1 MNCDPPAPEEPPWW
15 QRLIIGKHPKRTL
28 MRLGVLILL
37 SYVVFKWVLVPVRI
51 VGISMEPTYRN
62 GKVNFINRWSYLRRP
77 PQRGDV
83 VGIRL
88 VSDQVN
94 VVGIRLVGDR
104 VMLLKR
110 VIALPG
116 ERVAIRSG
124 EIYVNGV
131 LLDEPYVRRPRFA
144 SDEDQ
149 VLVKE
154 GYYYVI
160 GDNREMPLEVH
171 THGAYPAQ
179 RLVGK
184 VLF

>member
-1 MNCDPPAPEEPPWW
+1 VNCDPPVPEEPPWW

-28 MRLGVLILL
+28 VRLGLLILL
-37 SYVVFKWVLVPVRI
+37 SYVVFNWVLVPLRI
-51 VGISMEPTYRN
+51 VGFSMEPTYRN
-62 GKVNFINRWSYLRRP
+62 GRVNFINRWSYLRRP

-83 VGIRL
+83 VGIW
-88 VSDQVN
+88 
-94 VVGIRLVGDR
+94 LVGDR

-131 LLDEPYVRRPRFA
+131 LLDEPYVRRPRYA
-144 SDEDQ
+144 SDEDEVIVQ
-149 VLVKE
+149 R

>member
-1 MNCDPPAPEEPPWW
+1 VNCDPPVPEEPPWW

-62 GKVNFINRWSYLRRP
+62 GKVNFINRWSYLRRL
-77 PQRGDV
+77 PQRGEV

-88 VSDQVN
+88 VSDQ
-94 VVGIRLVGDR
+94 

-131 LLDEPYVRRPRFA
+131 LLDEPYVRRLRYA
-144 SDEDQ
+144 SDEDE